1 MVDSR
6 NYVDEERKVD
16 LRVHFIRYMYIHVCS
31 LIYRRRAPTERRG
44 ISEHLDLN
52 YGLYF
57 MYYNESSK
65 RETDR
70 VGTLQLA
77 CTIHFSSHYYVGSL
91 AVDIE
96 KRNSS

>member
-16 LRVHFIRYMYIHVCS
+16 LRVHFIRYIHVCS
-31 LIYRRRAPTERRG
+31 LYYYMYRERAPTERRG

-65 RETDR
+65 REMI
-70 VGTLQLA
+70 G
-77 CTIHFSSHYYVGSL
+77 
-91 AVDIE
+91 
-96 KRNSS
+96 